1 MIMKAAIF
9 DLDGT
14 LIDSMGIWHKID
26 IDFLT
31 GRNIPVPDD
40 ISTVVKNMSFT
51 EAALYFKERFSLADT
66 CEELMQIWN
75 DMAYLEYANNINLK
89 KGAREYLSMLSQNGV
104 KLGVATASDLI
115 LVEAVLGRHS
125 IDSLFHTVVTV
136 SDVGKGKENPEIYLL
151 AAKKMGVCP
160 EECVVFEDS
169 LHAVM
174 GAKRAGMKVFGVYDD
189 FSAHEKRDIER
200 QADGY
205 IAGFEELLKP
215 G

>member
-1 MIMKAAIF
+1 MMMKAAIF

-14 LIDSMGIWHKID
+14 LIDSMGMWHKID

-31 GRNIPVPDD
+31 GRDILVPDD
-40 ISTVVKNMSFT
+40 ISTIVKNMSFT
-51 EAALYFKERFSLADT
+51 QAASYFKETFSLADT

-75 DMAYLEYANNINLK
+75 DMAYLEYVNNIKLK
-89 KGAREYLSMLSQNGV
+89 KGVREYLAKLSQGGV

-115 LVEAVLGRHS
+115 LVEAVLSQHS
-125 IDSLFHTVVTV
+125 INSLFHTVVTV
-136 SDVGKGKENPEIYLL
+136 NDVGKGKENPEIYLL

-174 GAKRAGMKVFGVYDD
+174 GAKRAGMKVFGVFDT
-189 FSAHEKRDIER
+189 FSAHERKDIER

-205 IAGFEELLKP
+205 ISSFDELLKP
-215 G
+215 W